1 MKLLLREAQFWQRW
15 HGTKSVYYIRR
26 FRHIWGSFEVCLGSF
41 SSSCAALLG
50 MFRGLKFLHRMS
62 SRSVQSLISS
72 KFQPFCGAQPNPQR
86 SFQYIPFLVVECVI
100 HCSPQVSDCIAIDS
114 NLGPGSGPGL
124 REMYHG
130 WPGKLPN
137 AKERSV
143 FFWPVCNILRTSS
156 NIFEQS
162 WQAQNITES
171 CKMQTLC
178 GRCYFCWM
186 SMISCLLPLIQ
197 GCIWESHKF
206 TCLPS

>member
-1 MKLLLREAQFWQRW
+1 M
-15 HGTKSVYYIRR
+15 GTSVKCVITCDNHAYQKSDFSTCSRSCFSSCKRAWSCSCERHNSGRDDTEPNLSIFFNTYIRR

-86 SFQYIPFLVVECVI
+86 SFQYIPFLVVKCVI

-124 REMYHG
+124 RDMYHG

-137 AKERSV
+137 AKAAKERSV
-143 FFWPVCNILRTSS
+143 LFCPCAIYFEHLRTILTS
-156 NIFEQS
+156 
-162 WQAQNITES
+162 T
-171 CKMQTLC
+171 KHHGVL
-178 GRCYFCWM
+178 
-186 SMISCLLPLIQ
+186 
-197 GCIWESHKF
+197 
-206 TCLPS
+206 